1 MNPAALVRRAPNAMR
16 VRFGAGR
23 LGVANTSRRHLF
35 LLRGGTCLPGGSP
48 HFEHN
53 MTFDNSSHS
62 TLLELSQCLHPD
74 FQWGAATSAA
84 QIEGAYD
91 QDGKG
96 LSIWD
101 RFCTEPG
108 RILDASDIRTACDHY
123 HQYRDDVGRMQA
135 LGLDAYRFSV
145 AWARVQPQGRGGWNE
160 AGFSFYDRLLDALN
174 EAGIRPHVTLYHW
187 DLPAALQDAF
197 GGWESREIVPLFAD
211 YAAEVARRF
220 GNRVAAIATLNEP
233 WCVATLGYEVAQ
245 FAPGKKNRAMAMQV
259 SHHLMMA
266 HGAAIKAMR
275 AVSRVPLGVVLNH
288 TPAFA
293 AEERESDRQ
302 AARID
307 DGLNVRWYMDPL
319 FRGQYPADILE
330 HLGADAPMVQ
340 QGDLDLI
347 RQPLD
352 FLGIN
357 FYTRSFISTQMP
369 PKPAPGTHGFTD
381 MGWEIYPDALTQHLV
396 RLSREYAPP
405 PIFITENG
413 MANADTVVDGRV
425 ADVERIAYGSDHLKA
440 LARAVALG
448 VDVRGYFYWSLLDN
462 FEWNSGYT
470 KRFGLFHVD
479 YATQKRIAKDSALW
493 YRDFI
498 AAFKSTRTPKAG

>member
-1 MNPAALVRRAPNAMR
+1 MKIENSPN
-16 VRFGAGR
+16 
-23 LGVANTSRRHLF
+23 
-35 LLRGGTCLPGGSP
+35 
-48 HFEHN
+48 
-53 MTFDNSSHS
+53 S
-62 TLLELSQCLHPD
+62 TLLELSQNLHPD
-74 FQWGAATSAA
+74 FQWGSATSAA

-96 LSIWD
+96 LTIWD
-101 RFCTEPG
+101 SFCAEPG
-108 RILDASDIRTACDHY
+108 RINDGSDIRVACDHY
-123 HQYRDDVGRMQA
+123 HRYREDVGLMQG

-145 AWARVQPQGRGGWNE
+145 AWARVQPLGKGAWNE
-160 AGFSFYDRLLDALN
+160 AGFAFYDRLLETLR

-187 DLPAALQDAF
+187 DLPVALQDEF
-197 GGWESREIVPLFAD
+197 GGWESRDIVPLFAD

-220 GNRVAAIATLNEP
+220 GDRVASIATLNEP

-245 FAPGKKNRAMAMQV
+245 FAPGKKDRALAMQV

-266 HGAAIKAMR
+266 HGAAVKAMR
-275 AVSRVPLGVVLNH
+275 EVTNAPLGVVLNH

-293 AEERESDRQ
+293 AEALESDRK

-307 DGLNVRWYMDPL
+307 DGLNVRWYMDPI

-330 HLGADAPMVQ
+330 HLGADAPKVAA
-340 QGDLDLI
+340 DDLI
-347 RQPLD
+347 LIQQPLD

-357 FYTRSFISTQMP
+357 FYTRSFISTQTP
-369 PKPAPGTHGFTD
+369 PKPAPGKQGFTD
-381 MGWEIYPDALTQHLV
+381 MGWEIYPEALTQHLV

-413 MANADTVVDGRV
+413 MANADKLVDGRV
-425 ADVERIAYGSDHLKA
+425 ADVERIQYVNEHLKA

-479 YATQKRIAKDSALW
+479 YATQARVAKDSALW

-498 AAFKSTRTPKAG
+498 TAFKSRRTPKAG

>member
-1 MNPAALVRRAPNAMR
+1 MSPIQ
-16 VRFGAGR
+16 AGD
-23 LGVANTSRRHLF
+23 TFF
-35 LLRGGTCLPGGSP
+35 LLHGGTCLPGGSP

-145 AWARVQPQGRGGWNE
+145 AWARVQPQGRGAWNE

-357 FYTRSFISTQMP
+357 FYTRSFISTQTP

-425 ADVERIAYGSDHLKA
+425 ADVERIAYVSDHLKA

>member
-1 MNPAALVRRAPNAMR
+1 MKIETYSN
-16 VRFGAGR
+16 
-23 LGVANTSRRHLF
+23 
-35 LLRGGTCLPGGSP
+35 
-48 HFEHN
+48 
-53 MTFDNSSHS
+53 S
-62 TLLELSQCLHPD
+62 TLLELSQNLHPD

-91 QDGKG
+91 EDGKG

-101 RFCTEPG
+101 SFCAEPG
-108 RILDASDIRTACDHY
+108 RITDASDIRVACDHY
-123 HQYRDDVGRMQA
+123 HRYREDVGLMQG

-145 AWARVQPQGRGGWNE
+145 AWARVQPLGRGAWNE
-160 AGFSFYDRLLDALN
+160 AGFAFYDRLLETLR

-187 DLPAALQDAF
+187 DLPAALQEEF
-197 GGWESREIVPLFAD
+197 GGWESRAVVPLFAD

-220 GNRVAAIATLNEP
+220 GDRVASIATLNEP
-233 WCVATLGYEVAQ
+233 WCVATLGYEIAQ
-245 FAPGKKNRAMAMQV
+245 FAPGKKDRALAMQV

-266 HGAAIKAMR
+266 HGAAVKAMR
-275 AVSRVPLGVVLNH
+275 KVTQVPLGVVLNH

-293 AEERESDRQ
+293 AEALESDRK

-307 DGLNVRWYMDPL
+307 DGLNVRWYMDPI
-319 FRGQYPADILE
+319 FRGQYPADILD
-330 HLGADAPMVQ
+330 HLGADAPKVED
-340 QGDLDLI
+340 GDLDLI
-347 RQPLD
+347 HQPLD

-357 FYTRSFISTQMP
+357 FYTRSFISTQTP
-369 PKPAPGTHGFTD
+369 PKPAPGKQGFTD
-381 MGWEIYPDALTQHLV
+381 MGWEIYPEALTQHLV

-413 MANADTVVDGRV
+413 MANADKLVDGRV
-425 ADVERIAYGSDHLKA
+425 ADVERIQYVNEHLKA

-470 KRFGLFHVD
+470 KRFGLFHVN
-479 YATQKRIAKDSALW
+479 YATQERVAKDSALW

-498 AAFKSTRTPKAG
+498 TAFKSRRTPKAG